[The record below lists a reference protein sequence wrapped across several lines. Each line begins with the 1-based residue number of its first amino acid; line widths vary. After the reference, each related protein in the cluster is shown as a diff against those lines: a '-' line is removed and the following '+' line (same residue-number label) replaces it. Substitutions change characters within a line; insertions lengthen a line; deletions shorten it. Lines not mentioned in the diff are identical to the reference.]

1 MGLRAATSSWVR
13 WWSWWPRSVGISQD
27 PSATLGDAVGGFV
40 VLSLAEVLGLTV
52 RLATG
57 AQHRARHDVR
67 VREREQL
74 ARELH
79 DTVAHHV
86 SAIVVRAQAGR
97 VVAATR
103 PEAAAEALE
112 VIEGEA
118 IRTLAELRTLVA
130 ALREDADAELT
141 PQQGLADLGRL
152 AAATGGAPAVEV
164 TVAGAF
170 DDLRPVGR
178 GRRLPD
184 RPGVDHQRRAA
195 RTARHQGRG
204 PRRRRG

>member
-1 MGLRAATSSWVR
+1 MLGLIVRFATS
-13 WWSWWPRSVGISQD
+13 
-27 PSATLGDAVGGFV
+27 
-40 VLSLAEVLGLTV
+40 
-52 RLATG
+52 

-79 DTVAHHV
+79 DMVAHHV

-103 PEAAAEALE
+103 PEAATEALE

-118 IRTLAELRTLVA
+118 VRTLAELRTMVS

-141 PQQGLADLGRL
+141 PQQGLADLERL
-152 AAATGGAPAVEV
+152 AAATGGAPPS
-164 TVAGAF
+164 
-170 DDLRPVGR
+170 R
-178 GRRLPD
+178 
-184 RPGVDHQRRAA
+184 
-195 RTARHQGRG
+195 
-204 PRRRRG
+204 